1 MKPTPLD
8 NAFDAL
14 RVRQYFNGVTMARE
28 FADGVRRDATFV
40 RALRRA
46 VLPLPGDPP
55 IYVDRHPFPR
65 PSPAPQ
71 KTLQSQR
78 VALLTTGGSGALAS
92 LVGAA
97 RAFEEAG
104 IRPAMISVCSGA
116 ALFGFPL
123 AAGRSAEEVAHQTLG
138 LTPADLVDVDWE
150 ALRRLIP
157 TQARG
162 FNGFLRGDRIEA
174 WYRKW
179 LGDLTL
185 ADLPIPAYAPVWNV
199 ERNRVEYI
207 GPRTHPHLPV
217 ARAVRMAVSLP
228 LFLEAVKDRGYHY
241 YDGGTADILPVRP
254 LLDIETP
261 PDVVVAINGF
271 YPREFDGE
279 DITGWLEKPGSIFY
293 AASQVREIQHI
304 QLARDNL
311 ARLRREVAD
320 VRLISPVPYDVI
332 RGVGLYRQ
340 FVDNTRWPEFMR
352 AGRRATRAALRDQS
366 RSRSDRRGD
375 GVQDAKARYDTHDAF
390 VD

>member
-1 MKPTPLD
+1 M
-8 NAFDAL
+8 
-14 RVRQYFNGVTMARE
+14 
-28 FADGVRRDATFV
+28 
-40 RALRRA
+40 
-46 VLPLPGDPP
+46 LPLPGDPP

-65 PSPAPQ
+65 MSPAPQ
-71 KTLQSQR
+71 KALQSQR
-78 VALLTTGGSGALAS
+78 VALLTTGGSGALSS

-104 IRPAMISVCSGA
+104 VRPAMISVCSGA

-123 AAGRSAEEVAHQTLG
+123 AAGRSAEEVAHTTLG

-150 ALRRLIP
+150 ALRNLIP
-157 TQARG
+157 TKARG
-162 FNGFLRGDRIEA
+162 FNGFLRGERIEA

-179 LGDLTL
+179 LGAMTL
-185 ADLPIPAYAPVWNV
+185 GDLPIPAYAPVWNV

-207 GPRTHPHLPV
+207 GPRTHPRLAV

-228 LFLEAVKDRGYHY
+228 LFIEAVNYRGYHY

-271 YPREFDGE
+271 YPKEFDGE
-279 DITGWLEKPGSIFY
+279 DITGWLEKPGSILY

-320 VRLISPVPYDVI
+320 VRLISPVPYDVV

-340 FVDNTRWPEFMR
+340 FVDNTMWPEFIR
-352 AGRRATRAALRDQS
+352 AGRRATRAALRQ
-366 RSRSDRRGD
+366 
-375 GVQDAKARYDTHDAF
+375 GVKTSIRELPKSLT
-390 VD
+390 